1 MEIVNLN
8 CIRKICFVKKRKT
21 NAYQWIETVTFS
33 QWFKNLFRGKDN
45 KLKNRY
51 VSYYLNGY
59 YHTKS
64 EVKDILNDDN
74 KKYEYNENLDIFF
87 EKAHVVLKYSDSNTY
102 PEVRY
107 FNSNKEAEE
116 FFKKLQVFAH
126 DNNIPFINFEI
137 ENE

>member
-8 CIRKICFVKKRKT
+8 CIRKISLVKKQRTIDFK
-21 NAYQWIETVTFS
+21 WIESVTFS
-33 QWFKNLFRGKDN
+33 QWFKNLFRRKEN
-45 KLKNRY
+45 KLKNRCLCY
-51 VSYYLNGY
+51 QMCVFYPE
-59 YHTKS
+59 S
-64 EVKDILNDDN
+64 EINNVFNRDN
-74 KKYEYNENLDIFF
+74 VNYEYDENSDMFF
-87 EKAHVVLKYSDSNTY
+87 KKAHVILRYSDGEFL

-137 ENE
+137 KE